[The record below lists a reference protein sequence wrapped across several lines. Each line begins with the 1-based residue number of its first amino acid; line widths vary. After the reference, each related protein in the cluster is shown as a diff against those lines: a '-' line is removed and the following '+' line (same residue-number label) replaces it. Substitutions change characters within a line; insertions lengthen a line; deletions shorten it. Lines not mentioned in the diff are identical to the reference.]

1 MSTSTIARSAT
12 QTSSYAQIVYVTR
25 KVQADFLAVLD
36 TYEYFSEAYACKL
49 IQDIRTFLDEEVI
62 GAVKFV
68 WKEAG
73 TNYVME
79 ELRYTVIIGGVGLAD
94 DRPGG
99 IGYNPALAD
108 ADFTIHVTYNDRW
121 RMMSAEAKQA
131 VRDALLLNWG
141 PAGTLNYSNG
151 AWRAGRT
158 YSSGGYGLSRR
169 SFGRW

>member
-1 MSTSTIARSAT
+1 MSTGTMTRSAT
-12 QTSSYAQIVYVTR
+12 QTSSFTKIVYVTR
-25 KVQADFLAVLD
+25 KVQADFLAILD
-36 TYEYFSEAYACKL
+36 TYGYFSEDYAVAL
-49 IQDIRTFLDEEVI
+49 IADLRTFLDEDAI

-79 ELRYTVIIGGVGLAD
+79 ELRYTVIVGGVGLAD

-108 ADFTIHVTYNDRW
+108 ADFTVHVTYNDHW
-121 RMMSAEAKQA
+121 KRMSEEERQV
-131 VRDALLLNWG
+131 VRHGLRLNWG

-151 AWRAGRT
+151 CWQAYRT
-158 YSSGGYGLSRR
+158 YSSRGYGLSRR
-169 SFGRW
+169 SFSRW